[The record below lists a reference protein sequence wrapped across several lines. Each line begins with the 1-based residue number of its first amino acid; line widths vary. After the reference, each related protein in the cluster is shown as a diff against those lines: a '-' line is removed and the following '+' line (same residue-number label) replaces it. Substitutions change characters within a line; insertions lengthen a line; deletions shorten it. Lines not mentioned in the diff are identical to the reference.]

1 MKLKQ
6 LVFNPLQENTY
17 VLWDAS
23 GECLI
28 IDPGCFHRA
37 EREEL
42 ESFIEAEALKPVGLV
57 LTHAHFDH
65 VFGCRWA
72 AERWGLTPEL
82 HPDELPVLRMAVAVA
97 QVYGFRMEEPPQAV
111 QLRKPG
117 TALRFGETEL
127 EVRHTPGH
135 SPGSLSLYHAASGQV
150 IVGDV
155 LFRGSIGRTDLPG
168 GSMDTLER
176 SIRTQLYTLPESTAV
191 WSGHGPPT
199 TIAHEKAYNPF
210 VPA

>member
-17 VLWDAS
+17 VIWDES
-23 GECLI
+23 SECAI
-28 IDPGCFHRA
+28 VDPGCFHRA

-42 ESFIEAEALKPVGLV
+42 EAFIANQHLKPVRLL

-72 AERWGLTPEL
+72 AERWNLTPEL
-82 HPDELPVLRMAVAVA
+82 HAEELPVLRMAVAVA
-97 QVYGFRMEEPPQAV
+97 QVYGFRMEAPPETV
-111 QLRKPG
+111 DLIETGKL
-117 TALRFGETEL
+117 LRFGKTEL

-135 SPGSLSLYHAASGQV
+135 SPGSVSFYHAPSGQV
-150 IVGDV
+150 VVGDV

-176 SIRTQLYTLPESTAV
+176 SIRQQLYTLPDATTV
-191 WSGHGPPT
+191 WSGHGPET
-199 TIAHEKAYNPF
+199 SIAHEKAYNPF